1 MQGNLINGRTPE
13 YIKTSLA
20 AHGSSCAER
29 CADCEYGNAP
39 RLDCSE
45 GLCIDAL
52 AYIERL
58 EAERDAAI
66 KDIPR
71 ACGYCKHYNDPPKI
85 EDTKHGMK
93 VSYCEKECRHISGVN
108 TGWEWRGLK
117 PPEVDA

>member
-1 MQGNLINGRTPE
+1 MPDLINGRTPE
-13 YIKTSLA
+13 EIKRILRWLDYA
-20 AHGSSCAER
+20 CGSNECEE
-29 CADCEYGNAP
+29 CEYHDICNSRTRIGIE
-39 RLDCSE
+39 RDT
-45 GLCIDAL
+45 L

-85 EDTKHGMK
+85 EETKHGMK
-93 VSYCEKECRHISGVN
+93 VSYCEKECRHISGIN
-108 TGWEWRGLK
+108 TGWEWCGLK